1 MYTRARTPTHPH
13 THTHTHTHIGR
24 LDGQSRAPA
33 RRSAAALTDG
43 SAVALG
49 LVLVGLFCLIDGH
62 YSNYDLRGCMHKNI
76 PRRARIPGCRRQRRR
91 IPCRSCQRPHTHTHT
106 HTQHTHTTRTHT
118 HTHTHTRHLPFQSYA
133 RDSPCSGAGSGPPC
147 CGSCWTSRPSQTP
160 IPSPFPRPRH
170 SSSVANTYHSLCCRN
185 FSAITLWEAKQRGH
199 CYPRRR
205 GLWTGKASSSSQE
218 LPSRSLASRAP
229 PSTTVGHAP
238 ACAH

>member
-1 MYTRARTPTHPH
+1 MGTRISEAACIIMSHAVRASLGAG
-13 THTHTHTHIGR
+13 GR
-24 LDGQSRAPA
+24 EGAY
-33 RRSAAALTDG
+33 SAEAAK
-43 SAVALG
+43 ALSPSH
-49 LVLVGLFCLIDGH
+49 L
-62 YSNYDLRGCMHKNI
+62 
-76 PRRARIPGCRRQRRR
+76 
-91 IPCRSCQRPHTHTHT
+91 
-106 HTQHTHTTRTHT
+106 TQHTQR
-118 HTHTHTRHLPFQSYA
+118 LPFQSYA

-199 CYPRRR
+199 CYPRHR

-229 PSTTVGHAP
+229 RSTTVGHAP
-238 ACAH
+238 ACRAIL